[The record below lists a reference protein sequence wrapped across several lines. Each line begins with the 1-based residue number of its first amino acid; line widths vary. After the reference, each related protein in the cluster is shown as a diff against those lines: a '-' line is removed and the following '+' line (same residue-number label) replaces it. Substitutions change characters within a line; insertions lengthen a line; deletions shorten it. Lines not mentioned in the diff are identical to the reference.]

1 MPLATLKPTSRAV
14 SIMIATVE
22 HDTVLDTVSIRSD
35 APEIEETVF
44 SNENTSGDHSVGTE
58 RLTLGFGGPLKKGSA
73 NTTPA
78 TTEAVPFLPLSAYQ
92 NKAFVIAFDASCTV
106 SGTMN
111 FISAGPDARAGGA
124 ARSAATARSTG
135 SFTVAW
141 AIV

>member
-14 SIMIATVE
+14 SIIIGVTE

-58 RLTLGFGGPLKKGSA
+58 RLTLGFGGPLKKGA
-73 NTTPA
+73 A
-78 TTEAVPFLPLSAYQ
+78 EAVPFLPLSSFQ
-92 NKAFVIAFDASCTV
+92 GKAFSILFDTACTIA
-106 SGTMN
+106 GTMN

-141 AIV
+141 SIA